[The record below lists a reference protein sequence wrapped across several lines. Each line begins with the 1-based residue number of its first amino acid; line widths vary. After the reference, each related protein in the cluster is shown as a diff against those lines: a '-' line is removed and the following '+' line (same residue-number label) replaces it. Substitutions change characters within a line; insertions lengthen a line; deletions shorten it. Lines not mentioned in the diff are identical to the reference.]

1 MTSYLNLDVNRIFEQ
16 YSISE
21 IDVVNREIQNE
32 IEKKKEELRT
42 MVVFKK
48 IQICHVVN
56 FKNCLYFRSE
66 SDIVI

>member
-16 YSISE
+16 YTISE

-42 MVVFKK
+42 MVIFKK
-48 IQICHVVN
+48 I
-56 FKNCLYFRSE
+56 
-66 SDIVI
+66 

>member
-1 MTSYLNLDVNRIFEQ
+1 MTSYRNLDVNRIFEQ

-42 MVVFKK
+42 MVNFKK
-48 IQICHVVN
+48 LK
-56 FKNCLYFRSE
+56 FAM
-66 SDIVI
+66 